1 MRCYRHALISDVLFS
16 MSPKQTS
23 DRVWGGGGAGSG
35 KLYANQT
42 DQCSTEGGGVG
53 GGVGW
58 GVEWGV
64 GVGAGVV
71 GLEEGR

>member
-1 MRCYRHALISDVLFS
+1 ME
-16 MSPKQTS
+16 
-23 DRVWGGGGAGSG
+23 GAGGG

-53 GGVGW
+53 W
-58 GVEWGV
+58 M
-64 GVGAGVV
+64 GAGVV